1 MKKKNLKSLK
11 LNKKSIS
18 SFSVLA
24 GRAPDN
30 GGDEPIG
37 PPNDDDFVWFT
48 DGGDHTCRTFPSW
61 CSFTTG

>member
-18 SFSVLA
+18 NFNLLG

-30 GGDEPIG
+30 GNNDPIG
-37 PPNDDDFVWFT
+37 PDDPVDHEWFT
-48 DGGDHTCRTFPSW
+48 DGGGWVCRTFPSW